1 MPPLCCGCSC
11 TIYTNDFSAAL
22 SGFTTTGSPST
33 SGGLLVMTA
42 GDRVIATTTPSS
54 ASDSIHLATGALTT
68 DATATLRLICAWVD
82 SSNYLFGEVS
92 RAAGAITLRLGQVA
106 GGVSTWLT
114 DAVTVQDTG
123 AELDERHVI
132 TLCWTPGPVLE
143 EEAVEQ
149 SLLPWRADDSGG
161 DWSDES
167 EILEYEASAATSG
180 FGVGEAETDI
190 ILASFQFAF
199 APGFVPEE
207 VAVGWQADH
216 SPVDPVDVTDSFAQL
231 FDDSGFVGT
240 NQATEAYSLG
250 ENGIDPV
257 TNGGYDPLDTWDATL
272 TDEIV
277 NSATFGVGL
286 RFKRSDTDFGSTV
299 NLYHVT
305 MTVRGTMPERR
316 VGRLT
321 LAYGNSS
328 VAETDCVTD
337 YSAVLT
343 GDGLDGKA
351 AGLAVTA
358 GDWDFDAFTLSYL
371 LSDSR
376 PTCPSCGCTVDDAA
390 EPCECCDPAFPPAQ
404 EYTVDIGTPGMTDN
418 ECDGCD
424 QISGT
429 YVLSGEAACF
439 WRYEEVLGTCD
450 GPLGERPG
458 ILTMTLALVPKDG
471 GGCKWTAMLSYAS
484 TFVQDPS
491 NPQQSAEL
499 AFYELDMASDED
511 CQDPATLNLITAG
524 GNACTGSFPATI
536 DIAPV

>member
-1 MPPLCCGCSC
+1 MSIMVPCCGCSC

-22 SGFTTTGSPST
+22 SGFTTTGTPST

-54 ASDSIHLATGALTT
+54 ASDSIHLTTGALTT

-132 TLCWTPGPVLE
+132 SLCWTPGPVLE

-305 MTVRGTMPERR
+305 MSIRGTVPERR

-321 LAYGNSS
+321 LAYGNTSI
-328 VAETDCVTD
+328 AETDCVTD
-337 YSAVLT
+337 YAVVLT

-376 PTCPSCGCTVDDAA
+376 PTCPSCGCTVDAA
-390 EPCECCDPAFPPAQ
+390 EPCDCCDETPLA
-404 EYTVDIGTPGMTDN
+404 EYVVDLGAGGWTDDDCTNCDEVAGEYVVTAYEACRWHYFEDIGICTGDVARVG
-418 ECDGCD
+418 ELR
-424 QISGT
+424 IVVSLRESGT
-429 YVLSGEAACF
+429 QCLWSVTVSYTRIIGGVGTQSTTA
-439 WRYEEVLGTCD
+439 RYESDLLDEGVCD
-450 GPLGERPG
+450 DDFPL
-458 ILTMTLALVPKDG
+458 
-471 GGCKWTAMLSYAS
+471 
-484 TFVQDPS
+484 
-491 NPQQSAEL
+491 
-499 AFYELDMASDED
+499 
-511 CQDPATLNLITAG
+511 TLNKVFDGSSADPPCG
-524 GNACTGSFPATI
+524 GAMPATI
-536 DIAPV
+536 TIDIP

>member
-1 MPPLCCGCSC
+1 MVPCCGCSC
-11 TIYTNDFSAAL
+11 TIYANDFSAAL

-42 GDRVIATTTPSS
+42 GDRVISTTTPSS
-54 ASDSIHLATGALTT
+54 ASDSIHLTTGALTT

-82 SSNYLFGEVS
+82 SSNYLFGEVA

-123 AELDERHVI
+123 ADLDERHVI
-132 TLCWTPGPVLE
+132 SLCWTPGPVLE
-143 EEAVEQ
+143 EEEGEQ
-149 SLLPWRADDSGG
+149 SGIAT
-161 DWSDES
+161 
-167 EILEYEASAATSG
+167 AVSAAGWTDPDNALLIDGTDVASYATSTLNELTPQISW
-180 FGVGEAETDI
+180 F
-190 ILASFQFAF
+190 FAF
-199 APGFVPEE
+199 SIPPGANNIRPIATVHHADQGSDSNHTADYE
-207 VAVGWQADH
+207 VYVFDGSGAEVGDNQALGALIGGTF
-216 SPVDPVDVTDSFAQL
+216 PPAQ
-231 FDDSGFVGT
+231 VGT
-240 NQATEAYSLG
+240 WGDGTDDFNAG
-250 ENGIDPV
+250 
-257 TNGGYDPLDTWDATL
+257 LDWRD
-272 TDEIV
+272 V
-277 NSATFGVGL
+277 NSSQFGFSIVYENVSG
-286 RFKRSDTDFGSTV
+286 DSTAV
-299 NLYHVT
+299 VVDGAYMAVHFT
-305 MTVRGTMPERR
+305 APERR

-321 LAYGNSS
+321 LAYGNTS

-337 YSAVLT
+337 YSVVLT
-343 GDGLDGKA
+343 GDGLNGKA

-439 WRYEEVLGTCD
+439 WRYEETLGTCD
-450 GPLGERPG
+450 GPAGEQPG
-458 ILTMTLALVPKDG
+458 ILSMTLRLVPQDG
-471 GGCKWTAMLSYAS
+471 GGCKWIAFLAYYS
-484 TFVQDPS
+484 TQIQDPS
-491 NPQQSAEL
+491 DPSQTAEAAL
-499 AFYELDMASDED
+499 YEVDLDTDED
-511 CQDPATLNLITAG
+511 CQTPITLTQTQVYGTAC
-524 GNACTGSFPATI
+524 NGSFPATI